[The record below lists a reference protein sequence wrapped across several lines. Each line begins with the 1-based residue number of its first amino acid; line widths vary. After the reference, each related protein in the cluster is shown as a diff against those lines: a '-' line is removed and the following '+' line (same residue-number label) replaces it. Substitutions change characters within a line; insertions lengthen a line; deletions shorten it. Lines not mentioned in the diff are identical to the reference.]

1 MSVVVPVAPICEPT
15 EATAGSFWITPITA
29 SMRPSIAGKEMLWA
43 ASAIAMIIP
52 VSCYGKKPLGMIT
65 YRYPVTPIVPSMT
78 ISVMKRWRS
87 AILRLRS

>member
-52 VSCYGKKPLGMIT
+52 VSCCGKKPFGMIT
-65 YRYPVTPIVPSMT
+65 NRVTVTATVAIM
-78 ISVMKRWRS
+78 IASV
-87 AILRLRS
+87 ILR